1 MEDLTT
7 CEISD
12 ALIKLGSPHG
22 GHIPDIYPIS
32 PTSSTNASD
41 ASTPIRVEGPAH
53 TVKMVLFN
61 DKVSPKPMKHFV
73 DAAEE
78 GTVIVIDA
86 PLSKHYL
93 PLLVSSLQT
102 IHCVLMRINWLRRQV
117 CGMGR
122 LDDFWSSSTRGE
134 RSGDQ
139 WPM

>member
-32 PTSSTNASD
+32 PTSNPNASD
-41 ASTPIRVEGPAH
+41 STPIRIEGPAH

-61 DKVSPKPMKHFV
+61 DKDSPKPAKHFV

-93 PLLVSSLQT
+93 LLFISNLKT
-102 IHCVLMRINWLRRQV
+102 ICCVMTQN
-117 CGMGR
+117 
-122 LDDFWSSSTRGE
+122 D
-134 RSGDQ
+134 
-139 WPM
+139 